1 MLKFKLGCYSS
12 HCMRV
17 KHPVTFRMAPKK
29 STKGKEVEA
38 KPTRDEGWL
47 PSKYSESD
55 LQSLVGEGLLP
66 SRSVV
71 QWRPT
76 LGHMGEIVAFVP
88 YFERKFGIPCSNYFF
103 WTSVLLRNPVASSS
117 PQLRPPY
124 FHLRTS
130 VRSFSGYR
138 TPF

>member
-1 MLKFKLGCYSS
+1 MQRENRL
-12 HCMRV
+12 
-17 KHPVTFRMAPKK
+17 VTFHVVPNK
-29 STKGKEVEA
+29 SLKGNEVE
-38 KPTRDEGWL
+38 TESTLDEWWL
-47 PSKYSESD
+47 PSKCTKLN
-55 LQSLVGEGLLP
+55 LQSLVSEGLLH

-117 PQLRPPY
+117 PQLYPPNFN
-124 FHLRTS
+124 FHTS
-130 VRSFSGYR
+130 VQRFYGHR
-138 TPF
+138 APL